1 MKEIINSNIK
11 DYLIRIMIV
20 YICVMISIPVWL
32 SVGNSSYSKT
42 AKYYENYNENI
53 KLSFIVENN

>member
-32 SVGNSSYSKT
+32 SVGISSYSKT

-53 KLSFIVENN
+53 NLSFIVENN